1 MTSATEYKATYSPGP
16 WHTVPAP
23 SRQSMAAIRMA
34 NGEAI
39 AFVNRRPN
47 AAANARLLEAAPD
60 MLELIRRLVLAL
72 EAEYHAPSNTAHGC
86 NAHNCDAPARA
97 LLARIDG

>member
-60 MLELIRRLVLAL
+60 MLEALRTLILYTPLDIGDASLETRRRWA
-72 EAEYHAPSNTAHGC
+72 
-86 NAHNCDAPARA
+86 NAADIVR
-97 LLARIDG
+97 RIDG